1 VPAFAEVGFQC
12 PQFKNPTDYFMKIAS
27 DEANIPALTQ
37 AQQQRW
43 AQVGSKNFSSR
54 AGALSGADAQP
65 ETLPGISLY
74 SPSISSVSFEFFFRF
89 LNSMSIT
96 CKCQLINLLCE
107 LRNSFDSAL
116 MHSVYGSVSCA
127 AVASVVGSGHI
138 KC

>member
-43 AQVGSKNFSSR
+43 AQVGSKQFSSR

-65 ETLPGISLY
+65 ETLTGISFY
-74 SPSISSVSFEFFFRF
+74 SASIIECLFRIFVWFF
-89 LNSMSIT
+89 SIQ
-96 CKCQLINLLCE
+96 KI
-107 LRNSFDSAL
+107 
-116 MHSVYGSVSCA
+116 
-127 AVASVVGSGHI
+127 
-138 KC
+138 